1 MAEQKS
7 VRSAM
12 DATDGREQLYSVG
25 EVCDLVGT
33 TRKTL
38 FYYDRIGLLKP
49 TQREGIQNYKQY
61 DGSRIARLR
70 QILKYRE
77 AGLHIAEIR
86 ELLDERPSERL
97 EVLQEAL
104 DRMLTER
111 AETDEKIRNLEKLI
125 EEEKS
130 GEKE

>member
-1 MAEQKS
+1 MADQKRKNNMIITES
-7 VRSAM
+7 NSR
-12 DATDGREQLYSVG
+12 QLYSVG

-38 FYYDRIGLLKP
+38 FYYDRIGLLTP
-49 TQREGIQNYKQY
+49 TDREGVQNYKQY
-61 DGSRIARLR
+61 DSSKVARLR
-70 QILKYRE
+70 QILKYRD

-86 ELLDERPSERL
+86 ELLDGKHSNRL

-104 DRMLTER
+104 DRMLSEM
-111 AETDEKIRNLEKLI
+111 AETDEKIRNLEELI

>member
-1 MAEQKS
+1 MAEQK
-7 VRSAM
+7 RGHSARG
-12 DATDGREQLYSVG
+12 AADGRGQLYSVG

-38 FYYDRIGLLKP
+38 FYYDRIGLLTP
-49 TQREGIQNYKQY
+49 TQREGAQNYKQY
-61 DGSRIARLR
+61 DSSRIARLR

-86 ELLDERPSERL
+86 ELLDGKPSGRL

-104 DRMLTER
+104 DRMLSEM
-111 AETDEKIRNLEKLI
+111 AETNEKIRNLEKLI

-130 GEKE
+130 VEKE